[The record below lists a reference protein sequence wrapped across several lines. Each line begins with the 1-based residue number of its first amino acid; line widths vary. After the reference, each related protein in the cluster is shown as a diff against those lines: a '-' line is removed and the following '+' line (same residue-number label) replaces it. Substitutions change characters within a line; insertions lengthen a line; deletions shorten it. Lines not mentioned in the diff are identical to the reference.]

1 MDELRLIDAL
11 FSVLLLALGAMF
23 QMLREAIK
31 DQKQS
36 HDNLNT
42 KVDARDAAITAEIA
56 ELRNTVSRDYMP
68 RTEIAALMSEIKG
81 SLLRIE
87 TKLDGKEDKR

>member
-31 DQKQS
+31 DQKQA
-36 HDNLNT
+36 HENLNT
-42 KVDARDAAITAEIA
+42 KVDTRDAAITAEIA
-56 ELRNTVSRDYMP
+56 DLRNVVSRDYMP
-68 RTEIAALMSEIKG
+68 RTEVAALMGEIKG

-87 TKLDGKEDKR
+87 TKLDGKADKT